1 MSAEE
6 PPTDLRRAVPV
17 EAGEGE
23 DAPPL
28 DAGLDPTRLVEACL
42 ALTREAA
49 RCERLDA
56 LGDAIGRTAAALLG
70 ADQATLGLLEG
81 DEVVTVAALY
91 PRRLPTGSR
100 FPVGFGVAGWVA
112 ATGRSAEIADV
123 RQDRRYVALPYP
135 EVRSFV
141 GMPLAVD
148 GQLLGVLSLAARRP
162 GAFPAGSADALAPF
176 TELAA
181 LCLKHMLAR
190 EELAARLATLETD
203 REHGLAETLHELK
216 APLSGMAGLMEIV
229 ASGQA
234 GPLTDQQRDF
244 LETAKAESKRVRT
257 LITRLLEEQAGA
269 RMAAG
274 RRALVEPARLA
285 TEAIRRVRGQAIR
298 DGVRLALHA
307 EDELPRIAVVPEAVQ
322 QVFANL
328 LQNALRHAPHG
339 SVVTVSAVELGEW
352 VCFMVAD
359 EGPGFGSQ
367 DTERLFGRFEQGA
380 LAEGVGGGNVGLGL
394 WIARRIVEA
403 HGGRIWAE
411 NRERTGA
418 RCCFALPLP
427 RHAPAAEA
435 PPVES

>member
-1 MSAEE
+1 MALSSLAME
-6 PPTDLRRAVPV
+6 RRD

-23 DAPPL
+23 DAPPP
-28 DAGLDPTRLVEACL
+28 DVRLDPARVMEACVE
-42 ALTREAA
+42 LTREAA
-49 RCERLDA
+49 RCGALDA
-56 LGDAIGRTAAALLG
+56 QAEAIGRIAAALLG

-81 DEVVTVAALY
+81 GEVVTVAALY

-141 GMPLAVD
+141 GVPLAVD

-162 GAFPAGSADALAPF
+162 GAFPAGSAEALAPF
-176 TELAA
+176 SELAA
-181 LCLKHMLAR
+181 LCLKHVMAR
-190 EELAARLATLETD
+190 EELAARLATLESS

-216 APLSGMAGLMEIV
+216 APLSGMAGLVEIV
-229 ASGQA
+229 VSGQA
-234 GPLTDQQRDF
+234 GPLTEQQRDF
-244 LETAKAESKRVRT
+244 LETARAESTRVHA
-257 LITRLLEEQAGA
+257 LIARLLEEHAGA
-269 RMAAG
+269 RVAAG
-274 RRALVEPARLA
+274 RRVLADPARLA
-285 TEAIRRVRGQAIR
+285 ADAVRRARGQAGR
-298 DGVRLALHA
+298 GGARLALHA
-307 EDELPRIAVVPEAVQ
+307 EDELPRIVVDPEAVQ
-322 QVFANL
+322 QVLANL
-328 LQNALRHAPHG
+328 LQNALRHAPPG
-339 SVVTVSAVELGEW
+339 SEVTVSASAVGEW

-380 LAEGVGGGNVGLGL
+380 PSDGQGRGNVGLGL

-418 RCCFALPLP
+418 RCCVALPLP
-427 RHAPAAEA
+427 RREPVAEDSG
-435 PPVES
+435 VES